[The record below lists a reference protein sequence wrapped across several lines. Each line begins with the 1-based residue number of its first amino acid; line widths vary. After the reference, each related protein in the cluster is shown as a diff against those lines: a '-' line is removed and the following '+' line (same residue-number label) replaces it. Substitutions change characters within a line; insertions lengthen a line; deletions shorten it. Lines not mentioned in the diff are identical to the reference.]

1 MSNPCASSDSHQA
14 NAILAAL
21 ERERIDDEQPQCYR
35 TKNLRRPTLASDF
48 G

>member
-21 ERERIDDEQPQCYR
+21 EKERIDDEQPQCYR
-35 TKNLRRPTLASDF
+35 TKNLMRPAPVSDF